1 MRDEAE
7 ASTQN
12 ACSVSTT
19 RQSLKPASA
28 IEFCDALALLPG
40 IGGERHRYLAVVPE
54 NARHL
59 PQPSQFVRP
68 QLHGIDRQCLVEVAI
83 DERHVISRTP
93 AQLDPTV
100 ADRRC
105 IAPRRLAQHL
115 RGGVDAGDVRGP
127 GRQHLDRHAGTKADL
142 QHAGPAAARPADRRP
157 MLRNG
162 DWCARGSCHPA
173 ARARR
178 SGGRMFASGCRCRCP
193 SRM

>member
-40 IGGERHRYLAVVPE
+40 IGGEGHRYLAAVPE

-59 PQPSQFVRP
+59 PQSSQFVRP
-68 QLHGIDRQCLVEVAI
+68 QLHGIDCECLVEVAI
-83 DERHVISRTP
+83 DERQVISRTP

-127 GRQHLDRHAGTKADL
+127 APPAFGSPRRDQSRSPAR
-142 QHAGPAAARPADRRP
+142 GPAAARPAGRRP

-162 DWCARGSCHPA
+162 DWCARGSYHPA

-178 SGGRMFASGCRCRCP
+178 SGGRMFAS
-193 SRM
+193 